1 VSETDKTSSERL
13 RVRAANGAAGAG
25 TQQER
30 DQRAA
35 TSAREAADRKTAD
48 QAQLEVR
55 PTYNFAPIERSG
67 EMETLLSVEDLWVE
81 YKTPF
86 GWMQAVRGAN
96 LEIKRGESV
105 ALIGESGSGKSTLGF
120 ALLRML
126 VRSARITRGKA
137 TYRTSKGQ
145 TIDLVSLPDKEFRQI
160 RWDEIAMT
168 FQAAQNSL
176 NPVMRVKDTFY
187 ETAKAHGKGDRK
199 WVKERTLHLL
209 QQVQLDPRRV
219 YDAFPHELS
228 GGMRQRVSIA
238 LSLLLEPELIILDEP
253 TTALDIITQRAI
265 IDVLRGLRKEHDF
278 TMIFISHDLSLAAE
292 LADRVATMYAGEIV
306 EYGPVRDVFYDP
318 QHPYSVG
325 LLNAVPPIQGEEFT
339 ELKAIPGTTPNLLQ
353 IPSGCP
359 FHPRCP
365 YHTEICLTN
374 DPPLVE
380 KKPSHLAACHHSD
393 RVTRDKELWD
403 QIEVAELPAG
413 QSLA

>member
-1 VSETDKTSSERL
+1 MSNRHDSASEQL
-13 RVRAANGAAGAG
+13 RIRAGNGAA
-25 TQQER
+25 ESVLPP
-30 DQRAA
+30 
-35 TSAREAADRKTAD
+35 TSAEEAASRKKAD
-48 QAQLEVR
+48 KAQLQVK
-55 PTYNFAPIERSG
+55 PTYDFAPMERTG
-67 EMETLLSVEDLWVE
+67 EMEPLLSLEDIWIE

-86 GWMQAVRGAN
+86 GWMQAVRGAS
-96 LEIKRGESV
+96 LDIKRGESV

-120 ALLRML
+120 GILRML
-126 VRSARITRGKA
+126 PRSARITNGRALYTNRDGE
-137 TYRTSKGQ
+137 TT
-145 TIDLVSLPDKEFRQI
+145 DLLTMPDKDFRKF
-160 RWDEIAMT
+160 RWSECAMT

-187 ETAKAHGKGDRK
+187 ETAKAHGKKDRK
-199 WVKERTLHLL
+199 WVQDRTLYLL
-209 QQVQLDPRRV
+209 QQVQLEPRRV

-265 IDVLRGLRKEHDF
+265 IDVLRNLRKEHDF

-339 ELKAIPGTTPNLLQ
+339 ELKAIPGSTPNLLQ

-365 YHTEICLTN
+365 YATEICVSE

-380 KKPSHLAACHHSD
+380 KNDSHLAACHHSD

-403 QIEVAELPAG
+403 DIKVADAPTG
-413 QSLA
+413 